1 VLVALAGDE
10 RANMNAASHAIDL
23 SLVVEQE
30 KRTTFKTVAALS
42 SRSKLEL
49 DTLLDEG
56 LGLLGALPVNL
67 AAAVC
72 AAASENAEASP
83 LASVMCDAFLSQ
95 QLTSTLKSHSERSS
109 LYVDLENLVIQG
121 AQLLQRVN
129 QTMVRERRITHTFF
143 RHTWGMHNFSARV

>member
-1 VLVALAGDE
+1 MLVALAGDE
-10 RANMNAASHAIDL
+10 CANPDAASHAINL

-72 AAASENAEASP
+72 AAVSENAEASP
-83 LASVMCDAFLSQ
+83 LALVMYEALHEAFLSQ
-95 QLTSTLKSHSERSS
+95 QLTSTLHSRSETSS
-109 LYVDLENLVIQG
+109 LYVDLENLVMQG

-129 QTMVRERRITHTFF
+129 QTMVRERERQIYHTFF
-143 RHTWGMHNFSARV
+143 